1 MTFRKHQGHQSKKEQ
16 DLSVIVRVVTCT
28 PKFDADQKINL

>member
-1 MTFRKHQGHQSKKEQ
+1 MIYITHQTTEEQ
-16 DLSVIVRVVTCT
+16 DLSVVVRVVTGA

>member
-1 MTFRKHQGHQSKKEQ
+1 MFYIAHQSKKEQ
-16 DLSVIVRVVTCT
+16 DLSVVMRVGTCA